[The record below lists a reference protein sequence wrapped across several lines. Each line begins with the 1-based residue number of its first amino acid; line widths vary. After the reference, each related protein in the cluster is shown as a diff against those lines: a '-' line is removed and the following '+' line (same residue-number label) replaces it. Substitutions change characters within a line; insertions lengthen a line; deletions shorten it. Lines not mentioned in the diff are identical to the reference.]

1 MKKNWILYLSFL
13 LLSLLF
19 IYFYGG
25 KIPYMMFYTVASLP
39 ILSLAHSIGLFFS
52 LKYMQKIDRQFVVKG
67 DIINYSLRVS
77 NKSMLMF
84 PYIRVVF
91 FCTSILSDLQFQEI
105 SFSLPPFGKKDLS
118 FKFKCPYRGNYEIGI
133 KFIEIADLLG
143 IFKFKIK
150 VRPPMYLTVYPKIIN
165 LEKKLLSSYSQ
176 TEGNSNKNNTFFED
190 LLTIIDIRKYSYG
203 DSLKRI
209 HWKATAKVGEL
220 MVKKYQHSSEKK
232 TYLILDLEKN
242 RFSPEENI
250 VIEDK
255 VIEVVIS
262 VIYYCLSSGIPVNL
276 LYIKDKPVKIE
287 ANSLSSFDEIYKN
300 LACIPFNEETGLE
313 DILETFVADNADKTN
328 IIAFTSNI
336 DFDLYSQICRLQAY
350 GQNIAIVYVS
360 GEEVTGIKDPDKDN
374 MIRSLQETGVNVFKI
389 NINDDIKPI
398 FEQQVI

>member
-1 MKKNWILYLSFL
+1 MWKNRILYLSFL
-13 LLSLLF
+13 FLSLLF

-39 ILSLAHSIGLFFS
+39 VLSLAHSIGLFVS
-52 LKYMQKIDRQFVVKG
+52 LKYIQKIDRQFVIKG
-67 DIINYSLRVS
+67 DTIHYSLSIS
-77 NKSMLMF
+77 NESILMF
-84 PYIRVVF
+84 PYVRAIF
-91 FCTSILSDLQFQEI
+91 YGTSAILGMQFPEK
-105 SFSLPPFGKKDLS
+105 SFSLPPFGKIDLS
-118 FKFKCPYRGNYEIGI
+118 FKLKCNYRGNYEIGI
-133 KFIEIADLLG
+133 KLIEIGDLLG
-143 IFKFKIK
+143 MFKIK
-150 VRPPMYLTVYPKIIN
+150 CKIKSPMQLTVYPKIIN
-165 LEKKLLSSYSQ
+165 LEKMLLSSDSP
-176 TEGNSNKNNTFFED
+176 TECNSNKNNTLFED
-190 LLTIIDIRKYSYG
+190 FLTILDIRKYAYG
-203 DSLKRI
+203 DSLKRV
-209 HWKATAKVGEL
+209 HWKLTAKAGEL
-220 MVKKYQHSSEKK
+220 MVKKFQHTSEKE
-232 TYLILDLEKN
+232 TYLILDLKKN

-374 MIRSLQETGVNVFKI
+374 MLRSLRETGVNVFNA
-389 NINDDIKPI
+389 NIHDDLKPI
-398 FEQQVI
+398 LEQQVI